1 MRGKTRHRDPTNH
14 SGGEA
19 HPGVEIGAE
28 GLLNIEEGG
37 ELPEQIEGLEE
48 VEAQRQEVV
57 PLREGQGKE
66 DGGAS
71 PSLKVVLPTS
81 PERRR
86 GMGKA
91 FTAREARRVGR
102 QRKDTGGAGAVH
114 RRAEEVERR
123 REILEPHDKHGVL
136 PLEAGVLP

>member
-1 MRGKTRHRDPTNH
+1 M
-14 SGGEA
+14 
-19 HPGVEIGAE
+19 EIGAE

-37 ELPEQIEGLEE
+37 ELPERIEGLEE
-48 VEAQRQEVV
+48 VEALRRQEVV

-66 DGGAS
+66 DGEVS
-71 PSLKVVLPTS
+71 PSLKAVLPTY

-86 GMGKA
+86 RLGKA
-91 FTAREARRVGR
+91 FTIQKARRVGR